1 MTLRL
6 RIAAAAGIAVAI
18 TALALA
24 VGDYAGTRST
34 LRSQVDSALDSRAQA
49 VTGFSQH
56 GFGAPPAPN
65 GSGSGGNPNP
75 GDNHDLHLGAAG
87 PQFGGAS
94 GFVQLISATGKITKG
109 DPRDTGSLPVGARAL
124 ATAKS
129 GSGSY
134 LTDAHVKG
142 VHLRVLTIGVAS
154 AGAVQVAL
162 PLTDVD
168 DALSRLL
175 VQLAVLA
182 GVGVLLAIALGTIVA
197 RTALKPIRR
206 FTNTTEALTGD
217 PDLSHRL
224 DETGRDEL
232 TRLARSFNRT
242 LDALERSASAQ
253 RNLVADASHELRT
266 PIASLR
272 ANIQVLEDADRLA
285 PDDLASLR
293 ADIISELDELTALV
307 GDIVELARGSRPAD
321 TLDDVQLDTLVAS
334 LVDRFE
340 RRFPDLRFERTLE
353 PTVVSGEPE
362 RMARAV
368 SNLLDNA
375 SKWSP
380 AGGTIEVTLADDTVS
395 VRDHGRGFAEA
406 DIHHVFDRFYRAS
419 DARSTTGSGLG
430 LAIVRQAA
438 ESHGGAVEA
447 LNAPDGGGVVRV
459 RFSAA

>member
-1 MTLRL
+1 VTLRT

-24 VGDYAGTRST
+24 AGDYAGTRST
-34 LRSQVDSALDSRAQA
+34 LRGQIDKALDSRAQEITNQNA
-49 VTGFSQH
+49 HRPGRPPGAGDSNGDGRTDGF
-56 GFGAPPAPN
+56 N
-65 GSGSGGNPNP
+65 GPFI
-75 GDNHDLHLGAAG
+75 G
-87 PQFGGAS
+87 PQSTQYGDAS
-94 GFVQLISATGKITKG
+94 GFVQQIAKDGTVRRGDPTDTGK
-109 DPRDTGSLPVGARAL
+109 LPLDARAR
-124 ATAKS
+124 ATATS
-129 GSGSY
+129 GSGRY
-134 LTDAHVKG
+134 FTDTHVGG
-142 VHLRVLTIGVAS
+142 VHLRVLTVGIGTN
-154 AGAVQVAL
+154 GAIQIAR
-162 PLTDVD
+162 PLTEVD
-168 DALSRLL
+168 DELSRLL
-175 VQLAVLA
+175 VQLAIVA
-182 GVGVLLAIALGTIVA
+182 AVGVLLAIALGAIVA

-206 FTNTTEALTGD
+206 FTSTTEALTGD

-224 DETGRDEL
+224 EETGRDEL

-242 LDALERSASAQ
+242 LDALETSASAQ

-285 PDDLASLR
+285 PEDLADLR

-321 TLDDVQLDTLVAS
+321 RLDDVQLDTLVAA

-375 SKWSP
+375 GKWSP
-380 AGGTIEVTLADDTVS
+380 SGGTIEVVLADDTVS
-395 VRDHGRGFAEA
+395 VRDHGRGFAEQ
-406 DIHHVFDRFYRAS
+406 DLPHVFDRFYRAS

-438 ESHGGAVEA
+438 ESHGGGVEA
-447 LNAPDGGGVVRV
+447 LNAPDGGGLVRV
-459 RFSAA
+459 RFSAPA

>member
-24 VGDYAGTRST
+24 GGDYAATRSN
-34 LRSQVDSALDSRAQA
+34 LRGQIDTALDQRAQT

-56 GFGAPPAPN
+56 MPN
-65 GSGSGGNPNP
+65 GQGHPNGP
-75 GDNHDLHLGAAG
+75 FNRPPNIGPENTPFGDS
-87 PQFGGAS
+87 S
-94 GFVQLISATGKITKG
+94 GFVQLIAKTGTITKG
-109 DPRDTGSLPVGARAL
+109 DPTDTGSLPVDAKAL

-129 GSGSY
+129 GSGRY
-134 LTDAHVKG
+134 FTDLTVKG
-142 VHLRVLTIGVAS
+142 VHLRVLTVGVGTS
-154 AGAVQVAL
+154 GAVQIAR
-162 PLTDVD
+162 PLTEVD
-168 DALSRLL
+168 DELNRLL
-175 VQLAVLA
+175 EQLAVIA
-182 GVGVLLAIALGTIVA
+182 GIGVLLAIGLGTFVA

-224 DETGRDEL
+224 EETGRDEL

-242 LDALERSASAQ
+242 LDALETSAAAQ
-253 RNLVADASHELRT
+253 ANLVADASHELRT

-272 ANIQVLEDADRLA
+272 ANIQVLEDADRLS
-285 PDDLASLR
+285 PEDLADLR

-321 TLDDVQLDTLVAS
+321 RLDDVQLDTLVTS

-340 RRFPDLRFERTLE
+340 RRFPDLLFERDLE
-353 PTVVSGEPE
+353 ATVVSGEPE

-380 AGGTIEVTLADDTVS
+380 PGGTIEVTLHEGVVA
-395 VRDHGRGFAEA
+395 VRDHGRGFAPD
-406 DIHHVFDRFYRAS
+406 DIPHVFDRFYRAS
-419 DARSTTGSGLG
+419 DARSTAGSGLG

-438 ESHGGAVEA
+438 ESHGGTVEA
-447 LNAPDGGGVVRV
+447 LNAPDGGGVVRI
-459 RFSAA
+459 RFEPEPRVEV

>member
-1 MTLRL
+1 MTLRT

-24 VGDYAGTRST
+24 AGDYAGTRST
-34 LRSQVDSALDSRAQA
+34 LRGQIDKALDSRAQE
-49 VTGFSQH
+49 VTDQNAH
-56 GFGAPPAPN
+56 HPRPPGGVGN
-65 GSGSGGNPNP
+65 GGSRP
-75 GDNHDLHLGAAG
+75 GDG
-87 PQFGGAS
+87 PFIGPENTQYGDAS
-94 GFVQLISATGKITKG
+94 GFVQQVAQDGTVRRGDPNDTGK
-109 DPRDTGSLPVGARAL
+109 LPLDARAR
-124 ATAKS
+124 ATAAS
-129 GSGSY
+129 GSGRY
-134 LTDAHVKG
+134 FTDTHVDG
-142 VHLRVLTIGVAS
+142 VHLRVLTIGI
-154 AGAVQVAL
+154 GANGAIQVAR
-162 PLTDVD
+162 PLTEVD
-168 DALSRLL
+168 DELSRLL
-175 VQLAVLA
+175 VQLAIVA
-182 GVGVLLAIALGTIVA
+182 AVGVLLAVALGLLVA

-206 FTNTTEALTGD
+206 FTSTTEALTGD

-224 DETGRDEL
+224 EETGRDEL

-242 LDALERSASAQ
+242 LDALETSAAAQ

-285 PDDLASLR
+285 PEDLADLR

-321 TLDDVQLDTLVAS
+321 RLDDVQLDTLVGA

-340 RRFPDLRFERTLE
+340 RRFPDLTFERELE

-362 RMARAV
+362 RIARAV

-380 AGGTIEVTLADDTVS
+380 AGGTIEVVLAGGTVS
-395 VRDHGRGFAEA
+395 VRDHGRGFAEQ
-406 DIHHVFDRFYRAS
+406 DLPHVFDRFYRAS

-438 ESHGGAVEA
+438 ESHGGEVEA
-447 LNAPDGGGVVRV
+447 LNAPAGGGLVRV
-459 RFSAA
+459 RFSAPA

>member
-1 MTLRL
+1 VTLRT

-24 VGDYAGTRST
+24 AGDYAGTRST
-34 LRSQVDSALDSRAQA
+34 LRGQIDKALTSRALE
-49 VTGFSQH
+49 VTNYNHHQR
-56 GFGAPPAPN
+56 PPN
-65 GSGSGGNPNP
+65 GSGGGG
-75 GDNHDLHLGAAG
+75 GDGGGGGMPDG
-87 PQFGGAS
+87 PIIAPPSTQFGDAS
-94 GFVQLISATGKITKG
+94 GFVQQIAPDGTVRRGDPNETGK
-109 DPRDTGSLPVGARAL
+109 LPLDARAR

-129 GSGSY
+129 GSGRY
-134 LTDAHVKG
+134 FTDTTVGG
-142 VHLRVLTIGVAS
+142 VHLRVLTIGVGGD
-154 AGAVQVAL
+154 GAIQVAR
-162 PLTDVD
+162 PLTEVD
-168 DALSRLL
+168 AELSRL
-175 VQLAVLA
+175 VKQLAIVA
-182 GVGVLLAIALGTIVA
+182 GVGVLLAIALGAIVA

-206 FTNTTEALTGD
+206 FTRTTEALTGD

-224 DETGRDEL
+224 EETGRDEL

-242 LDALERSASAQ
+242 LDALETSAAAQ

-285 PDDLASLR
+285 PEDLVDLR

-321 TLDDVQLDTLVAS
+321 RLDDVQLDTLVAS

-340 RRFPDLRFERTLE
+340 RRFPDLHFERSLE

-362 RMARAV
+362 RIARAV

-380 AGGTIEVTLADDTVS
+380 AGGTIEVVLDEGTVS
-395 VRDHGRGFAEA
+395 VRDHGRGFAEQ
-406 DIHHVFDRFYRAS
+406 DLPHVFDRFYRAS
-419 DARSTTGSGLG
+419 DARSATGSGLG

-447 LNAPDGGGVVRV
+447 LNARDGGGMVRV
-459 RFSAA
+459 RFSSPA

>member
-1 MTLRL
+1 VTLRT

-24 VGDYAGTRST
+24 AGDYAGTRST
-34 LRSQVDSALDSRAQA
+34 LRGQIDKALTSRAQE
-49 VTGFSQH
+49 VTNYNHH
-56 GFGAPPAPN
+56 GRPPD
-65 GSGSGGNPNP
+65 GSGGD
-75 GDNHDLHLGAAG
+75 GDGGGGMPDG
-87 PQFGGAS
+87 PIIAPPSTQFGDAS
-94 GFVQLISATGKITKG
+94 GFVQQIAPDGTVRRGDPNETGK
-109 DPRDTGSLPVGARAL
+109 LPLDARAR

-129 GSGSY
+129 GSGRY
-134 LTDAHVKG
+134 FTDTSVGG
-142 VHLRVLTIGVAS
+142 VHLRVLTIGVGS
-154 AGAVQVAL
+154 DGAIQVAR
-162 PLTDVD
+162 PLTEVD
-168 DALSRLL
+168 AELSRL
-175 VQLAVLA
+175 VKQLAIVA
-182 GVGVLLAIALGTIVA
+182 GVGVLLAIALGAIVA

-206 FTNTTEALTGD
+206 FTRTTEALTGD

-224 DETGRDEL
+224 EETGRDEL

-242 LDALERSASAQ
+242 LDALEASASAQ

-285 PDDLASLR
+285 PEDLVDLR

-321 TLDDVQLDTLVAS
+321 RLDDVQLDTLVAS

-340 RRFPDLRFERTLE
+340 RRFPDLHFERSLD

-362 RMARAV
+362 RIARAV

-380 AGGTIEVTLADDTVS
+380 AGGTIEVVLAEGTVS
-395 VRDHGRGFAEA
+395 VRDHGRGFAEQ
-406 DIHHVFDRFYRAS
+406 DLPHVFDRFYRAS

-447 LNAPDGGGVVRV
+447 LNARDGGGMVRV
-459 RFSAA
+459 RFSSPA

>member
-1 MTLRL
+1 MTLRV

-24 VGDYAGTRST
+24 AGDYAGTRST
-34 LRSQVDSALDSRAQA
+34 LRSQIDKTLVSRAQS
-49 VTGFSQH
+49 VTDPQYH
-56 GFGAPPAPN
+56 GRPGGNGNGAPDGGPPHGLPPN
-65 GSGSGGNPNP
+65 LGPENTPF
-75 GDNHDLHLGAAG
+75 GDS
-87 PQFGGAS
+87 S
-94 GFVQLISATGKITKG
+94 GFVQLVTAKGKVTKG
-109 DPRDTGSLPVGARAL
+109 DQSDTGTLPVDARTL

-129 GSGSY
+129 GTGRYFS
-134 LTDAHVKG
+134 DVHVKG
-142 VHLRVLTIGVAS
+142 VHLRVLTIGVGPS
-154 AGAVQVAL
+154 GAVQIARSL
-162 PLTDVD
+162 NEVD
-168 DALSRLL
+168 DELSRLL
-175 VQLAVLA
+175 EQLALVA
-182 GVGVLLAIALGTIVA
+182 GVGVLLAVALGAFVA

-224 DETGRDEL
+224 EESGRDEL

-242 LDALERSASAQ
+242 LDALERSAAAQ

-285 PDDLASLR
+285 PADLADLR

-307 GDIVELARGSRPAD
+307 GDIVELARGARPAD
-321 TLDDVQLDTLVAS
+321 RLDDVQLDALVAS

-340 RRFPDLRFERTLE
+340 RRFPDLRYERALE

-362 RMARAV
+362 RIARAV

-380 AGGTIEVTLADDTVS
+380 PGGTIEVALADGTVS
-395 VRDHGRGFAEA
+395 VRDHGRGFAAE
-406 DIHHVFDRFYRAS
+406 DIPHVFDRFYRAS

-447 LNAPDGGGVVRV
+447 LNAADGGGVVRV
-459 RFSAA
+459 SFSTPA